1 MPTVTYIG
9 GTAYRK
15 KPDGSKEIW
24 PKNMPVEVSQSWL
37 DRYRI
42 HICGNPTAFRVE
54 GDGGVTVDEGNDG
67 LPDAGWTKKDISAWL
82 KAKGA
87 KFSGYATKGKLL
99 GLVEE
104 TLNPPAPEPEP
115 AVVEEPVVEEPVVE
129 EPVVVE
135 ETPVEQD
142 LSVEETKL
150 GDE

>member
-15 KPDGSKEIW
+15 KPDGSKGLW
-24 PKNMPVEVSQSWL
+24 PKNMPVEVSQEWL
-37 DRYRI
+37 DQYRT

-115 AVVEEPVVEEPVVE
+115 AVVEEPVIEEPVIEEPVVE
-129 EPVVVE
+129 EPVIEEPVVE
-135 ETPVEQD
+135 ETEGVEA
-142 LSVEETKL
+142 
-150 GDE
+150 